1 MQLECTIMVRGVNAR
16 SGARRAEQVAATEQR
31 LVTSATTLFLR
42 DGYVGTTLAAVTAHA
57 GLAPRT
63 IYLRFPT
70 KIDLFRRVMDV
81 AVVGDTARIDVAHR
95 DWTRHTLTA
104 PTLDERMRLA
114 ARAAADMMA
123 RIGPLLPVAEAA
135 AAVEPAIAAAA
146 SAAREDTRDQIRHF
160 WATAASDGLLPDHL
174 DFQWLADTAALL
186 GSADT
191 FLLGTRILHWTPED
205 FECCLLTTWKAMLGE
220 PDTTQHLPGHAQA

>member
-1 MQLECTIMVRGVNAR
+1 MVRGVNAR

-42 DGYVGTTLAAVTAHA
+42 HGYVATTLAAVSAHA

-63 IYLRFPT
+63 LYLRFPT
-70 KIDLFRRVMDV
+70 KIDVFRRVMDV
-81 AVVGDTARIDVAHR
+81 AVVGDTARVDVAHR
-95 DWTRHTLTA
+95 DWTRRTLTA

-114 ARAAADMMA
+114 ARAAAEIMA
-123 RIGPLLPVAEAA
+123 RVGPLLTVAEAA

-160 WATAASDGLLPDHL
+160 WTTAGGHGLLPDHVDL
-174 DFQWLADTAALL
+174 PWLADTAALL
-186 GSADT
+186 GCADT

-205 FECCLLTTWKAMLGE
+205 FERWLLTTWRAMLGT
-220 PDTTQHLPGHAQA
+220 PHTTQHPTGHSLD